1 MRKTDTM
8 NTETIPNQ
16 LGIMAVLHLHQECGF
31 RITER
36 GAEEIWS
43 KQDEESRKRI
53 VGMFLIDNLL
63 NHAIERIQATKN

>member
-8 NTETIPNQ
+8 NTETSPNQ

-53 VGMFLIDNLL
+53 VGMFLIDRWLT
-63 NHAIERIQATKN
+63 HAIERIQATKN

>member
-1 MRKTDTM
+1 MS
-8 NTETIPNQ
+8 ETIPDH
-16 LGIMAVLHLHQECGF
+16 LGIMAVLHMQQGCG
-31 RITER
+31 IHLTER

-53 VGMFLIDNLL
+53 VGMFLIDKLL